1 MEHLITQMGL
11 LFPAF
16 DKWFSAGFIVF
27 ARLLGFVRFAP
38 IFNRKEIAGLV
49 KLAFVFIFTVML
61 TPILKPGVPPAS
73 ISPLLLLLLNFA
85 VGAIIGYI
93 AQLLILAIEAGGDMI
108 NTQMGLSSA
117 MVMDPT
123 TNSQTSILSRIITLL
138 GIIIFIELGG
148 FYWLLNALIR
158 SFEIFP
164 IYAVSIPLEKIINL
178 DYLVTIT
185 SNVLYIGLQIASP
198 ILLATLGQDIILGV
212 ISKTAPQV
220 NVFQLSFLFKP
231 VFGAQGRSWSLKP
244 LSQKQEMRDTE
255 QLVGPETSQGLAWF
269 HPCELL

>member
-1 MEHLITQMGL
+1 MDELIRQIAI
-11 LFPAF
+11 LFPSF

-49 KLAFVFIFTVML
+49 KLSFVFIFTIIL
-61 TPILKPGVPPAS
+61 TPLLKPAMPPGDTS
-73 ISPLLLLLLNFA
+73 ILLYLILNFT

-123 TNSQTSILSRIITLL
+123 TNSQTSILSRVITLL
-138 GIIIFIELGG
+138 GLIIFIELGG
-148 FYWLLNALIR
+148 FYWLINALVR

-164 IYAVSIPLEKIINL
+164 IYAVAIPLDKIINL
-178 DYLVTIT
+178 DYLVKTT
-185 SNVLYIGLQIASP
+185 SNVLYVGLQIASP
-198 ILLATLGQDIILGV
+198 VLLATLGQDIILGV

-231 VFGAQGRSWSLKP
+231 VFGAAIMIWILPMLINVISDFF
-244 LSQKQEMRDTE
+244 LSF
-255 QLVGPETSQGLAWF
+255 SQIY
-269 HPCELL
+269 